1 MQNEI
6 RILGIPNFPI
16 IEVDNDLPQI
26 IIDKIQEAKIVLE
39 NDDIIV
45 VTQRIC
51 SIAEG
56 QIKKLNTYI
65 PSDFAIEWAQKY
77 EKDARLVEAVLQE
90 AKNIIRQENGI
101 LITETQHGFICA
113 NSGIDNSNVQGDEN
127 ICLLPENPD
136 LSCKEIKDRIKKQ
149 LGKNISVIMTD
160 TFGRPWRIGQTNIAI
175 GVAGINPLQNYIGK
189 KDIFNRT
196 LQHTMICIADE
207 IASSAELIMGKT
219 NKTPVVIIKGYKYDK
234 NNDSINNVIREK
246 DLDLFR

>member
-26 IIDKIQEAKIVLE
+26 IIDKIQEAEIILE
-39 NDDIIV
+39 NDDIVV

-56 QIKKLNTYI
+56 QIRKLNTYT

-90 AKNIIRQENGI
+90 AKTIIRQENGI

-127 ICLLPENPD
+127 ICLLPKDPD

-149 LGKNISVIMTD
+149 LDKNVSVIMTD

-175 GVAGINPLQNYIGK
+175 GVAGINPLQNYVGE

-219 NKTPVVIIKGYKYDK
+219 NKTPVVIVKGYKYDK
-234 NNDSINNVIREK
+234 KNDSINNIIREK
-246 DLDLFR
+246 DSDLFR